1 MVQVLLKVI
10 DGMTIDIA
18 LQVRVEEVF
27 FFFCSFD
34 LEKTQKHQQTLS
46 LTLSLSLP
54 LSLLSF

>member
-34 LEKTQKHQQTLS
+34 LEKTLKHKQTLS

>member
-18 LQVRVEEVF
+18 LQVRVEEV

>member
-27 FFFCSFD
+27 FFFFLSTWKK
-34 LEKTQKHQQTLS
+34 LKNTNKLS
-46 LTLSLSLP
+46 L
-54 LSLLSF
+54 

>member
-27 FFFCSFD
+27 FFAPSTWKK
-34 LEKTQKHQQTLS
+34 LKNTNKLS
-46 LTLSLSLP
+46 L
-54 LSLLSF
+54 